1 MKNTHLALAAFA
13 ISIICAAGAAY
24 SAIINGIY
32 YPNGATLGCVTAAL
46 TGGYLWYHSDQPEQ
60 EDTKMNDPAEL
71 ASYWATIF
79 AALIFIVAI
88 IILGQNK

>member
-46 TGGYLWYHSDQPEQ
+46 TGGYLWYHNDQPEQ
-60 EDTKMNDPAEL
+60 EETTNERPRRTCL
-71 ASYWATIF
+71 
-79 AALIFIVAI
+79 
-88 IILGQNK
+88 ILGNYIRRPNLHPRNNHTRTK

>member
-1 MKNTHLALAAFA
+1 
-13 ISIICAAGAAY
+13 
-24 SAIINGIY
+24 
-32 YPNGATLGCVTAAL
+32 
-46 TGGYLWYHSDQPEQ
+46 
-60 EDTKMNDPAEL
+60 MNDPAEL

>member
-46 TGGYLWYHSDQPEQ
+46 TGGYLWYNNDQPEQ
-60 EDTKMNDPAEL
+60 EDPTNE
-71 ASYWATIF
+71 
-79 AALIFIVAI
+79 
-88 IILGQNK
+88 